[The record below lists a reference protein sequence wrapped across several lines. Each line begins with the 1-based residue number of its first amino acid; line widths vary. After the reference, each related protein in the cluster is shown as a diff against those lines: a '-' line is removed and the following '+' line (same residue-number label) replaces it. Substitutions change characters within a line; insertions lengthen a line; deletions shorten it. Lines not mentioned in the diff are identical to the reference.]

1 MNRILK
7 NVSTLQLEKPDH
19 ESSHYQKPEER
30 FQRGNYEAMN
40 REDFKLQKERDRMLL
55 EKMRLNVYNRE
66 KSLRESRD
74 KEAEEH
80 EKWYQDK

>member
-1 MNRILK
+1 
-7 NVSTLQLEKPDH
+7 
-19 ESSHYQKPEER
+19 
-30 FQRGNYEAMN
+30 MN